1 MDMKRRCSRTLL
13 GGIIV
18 LALGA
23 CASRFEPAELQG
35 PPVMVKGDGHSRL
48 WVMTRLEEVRP
59 RLRRGAR
66 RLRILG
72 NDTFFHFEVQAFDPV
87 TARPVWTRRVL
98 SIGDVEAG
106 AVPSRVIGSAS
117 EGRLLGTDD
126 EMVWL
131 LVDDRPM
138 ALAMADGSLVADRDA
153 VEQRNPALKGLLP
166 TDAKHYG
173 FDRGLV
179 FMSADAQHFVV
190 RGRGLRAEP
199 YTPPVVSVPVDR
211 RRPNGTLENVPLRP
225 PFEVPARQVWLEEQ
239 WLGLYTEKEALD
251 AEADQSGQ
259 HLRYPYDILDEGA
272 LARRRFWRADI
283 VEFVDYEERLERID
297 ALVPVP
303 DSPVFLKGR
312 FLENPVSGEPLV
324 LAAPAGVMVWHN
336 TRIDSDGRLA
346 LTRLDSGLR
355 MRWTAE
361 LPLTEA
367 GFANPVD
374 YWLLPDRIVVT
385 GRMAWNVD
393 GVSRRDAHLVSVSLV
408 DGSQAA
414 WDLQGGTA
422 LP

>member
-1 MDMKRRCSRTLL
+1 MDMTRRCARALL
-13 GGIIV
+13 GGIILTA
-18 LALGA
+18 LAA
-23 CASRFEPAELQG
+23 CSSRFEPAELQG
-35 PPVMVKGDGHSRL
+35 APLLVTGDGQSRL
-48 WVMTRLEEVRP
+48 WVMNRLEEVRP

-72 NDTFFHFEVQAFDPV
+72 YDTFFHFEVQAFDPV

-98 SIGDVEAG
+98 SIGDEEAG

-126 EMVWL
+126 DRVWM

-153 VEQRNPALKGLLP
+153 IEQRNPALKGLLP

-173 FDRGLV
+173 FDNGLV

-190 RGRGLRAEP
+190 RGRALRAES

-211 RRPNGTLENVPLRP
+211 RRPNGTLENVPLRL
-225 PFEVPARQVWLEEQ
+225 PFDVPARQVWLAGQ

-251 AEADQSGQ
+251 AEADPFGQ
-259 HLRYPYDILDEGA
+259 NLRYPYDILDEGA

-283 VEFVDYEERLERID
+283 VEFVDYEERLERIE
-297 ALVPVP
+297 AVMPIP

-312 FLENPVSGEPLV
+312 FLENPASGEPLV
-324 LAAPAGVMVWHN
+324 LEAPAGVLVWHN

-355 MRWTAE
+355 KVWTAQ

-385 GRMAWNVD
+385 GKMAWEVD
-393 GVSRRDAHLVSVSLV
+393 GVSRRDAHLVSVSMV
-408 DGSQAA
+408 DGSQAG
-414 WDLQGGTA
+414 WDLQGGKT